1 MKNQQTV
8 DMVTNLLGTYLDQR
22 AEERKLYASQ
32 KTTTPKYRK
41 YYNETT
47 GNMEL
52 GLDSDILE
60 NQLPLEKPDTE
71 EESVNYTDEA
81 MNLMSVYTKQAPEG
95 SALQENLINNFSQI
109 ISQYTKDGSFVIS
122 NEETFK
128 NIKPAI
134 KDIYSKTTGNYDKK
148 EVEKRNVSKTS
159 INKNYN
165 IYKGSDTYTSF
176 GIGGET
182 EFTINK
188 ASKDFT
194 KENQRTYFEQN
205 KRYLKAEKELYSSPS
220 EIWEVLNAKTGKEKD
235 GELSSQEK
243 EKYLK
248 SLNLKI
254 NRTTDGRFVLSS
266 MPDKNNNQEHYFYL
280 DSNYMKTN
288 FPDKIK

>member
-52 GLDSDILE
+52 GLDSVIME
-60 NQLPLEKPDTE
+60 NQLPLEKPDFE

-81 MNLMSVYTKQAPEG
+81 MDLMNVYIKQSPEG
-95 SALQENLINNFSQI
+95 SPLRENLTNNFNQI
-109 ISQYTKDGSFVIS
+109 MSQYVDENDKFEIS

-128 NIKPAI
+128 NVKPVI
-134 KDIYSKTTGNYDKK
+134 KDIYDKTTGNYNKK
-148 EVEKRNVSKTS
+148 LVEKRNVSKTS

-188 ASKDFT
+188 ASKDFN
-194 KENQRTYFEQN
+194 KENQRAYFEQN
-205 KRYLKAEKELYSSPS
+205 KKYLKAEKELYSSPS
-220 EIWEVLNAKTGKEKD
+220 EIWEILNAKTGKERD
-235 GELSSQEK
+235 GELNLQQK
-243 EKYLK
+243 RKYLK
-248 SLNLKI
+248 SLNLSIKKVKGEDRYNLVRI
-254 NRTTDGRFVLSS
+254 D
-266 MPDKNNNQEHYFYL
+266 DKGNVIEEYFQIDNNWIK
-280 DSNYMKTN
+280 SNSKGS
-288 FPDKIK
+288 